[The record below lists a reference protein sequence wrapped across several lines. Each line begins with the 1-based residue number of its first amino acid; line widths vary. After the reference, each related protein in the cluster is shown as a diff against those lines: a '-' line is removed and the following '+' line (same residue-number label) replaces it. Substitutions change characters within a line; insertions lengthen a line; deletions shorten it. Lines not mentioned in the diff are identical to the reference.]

1 MRLPLKRE
9 TAELEQRRREGAKQM
24 DKSKVKILVVDDE
37 QGLCAGV
44 QEALR
49 REGYVVDATTDAP
62 AALKLAEQRLYNLV
76 ISDIKMPGLSG
87 LELLTRVRAHSR
99 DTLFILMTAY
109 GTVESAVEA
118 MKQGAYDY
126 LPKPIDMKR
135 LRALVQKALEFQAVV
150 AENNEL
156 RLRLQTR
163 AEPGLLVG
171 ESEAMRAVARLIEE
185 VANSDVTVLIEGE
198 SGTGKEIVARSI
210 HAQSARRDR
219 PFISVNCA
227 ALAEQLLEAEL
238 FGHVKGAFTGAVAN
252 KPGRFQLADGGT
264 LFLDEIGDLSPKGQG
279 DLLRVLEDGAFRM
292 VGGSELIRVNV
303 RVIAATNKKL
313 QEAVAEGKFREDLF
327 YRLQIVPI
335 VMPPLR
341 ERAED
346 IPLLVERFFEQF
358 AAKHK
363 RRRKRMSAE
372 ALQLCQRFP
381 WPGNVRQL
389 RNVIERLVITCREV
403 EVEVDASAG
412 FPARLRPQHDHLHR
426 AAGHAAGGGGEAADP
441 PDADARDEQPRGSR
455 AGAGHQP
462 PRAAI
467 QAQAVRAAGKPGHS
481 HPARRGTG
489 PGALVL
495 NRANN
500 QHTGRRMRACDK
512 PPVGRV
518 PSRGAIAAAKR
529 WNSLNDQAG
538 GTGKSRLRVCSGT
551 TAVP

>member
-1 MRLPLKRE
+1 M
-9 TAELEQRRREGAKQM
+9 TQMDQGAKGAM
-24 DKSKVKILVVDDE
+24 DKAKVTILVVDDE

-49 REGYVVDATTDAP
+49 REGYVVDAMTDAL
-62 AALKLAEQRLYNLV
+62 AALKRTEERLYNLV

-87 LELLTRVRAHSR
+87 LELLSRVRARSR

-118 MKQGAYDY
+118 MKEGAYDY
-126 LPKPIDMKR
+126 LSKPIDMKR

-171 ESEAMRAVARLIEE
+171 DSEAMRAVARLVEE
-185 VANSDVTVLIEGE
+185 VANSDVTALIEGE

-210 HAQSARRDR
+210 HQQSARHDR

-238 FGHVKGAFTGAVAN
+238 FGHVKGAFTGAIAN

-292 VGGSELIRVNV
+292 VGGSQLIRVDV

-313 QEAVAEGKFREDLF
+313 HEAVAAGKFRDDLF

-358 AAKHK
+358 IAKHK

-372 ALQLCQRFP
+372 ALQLCQRFS

-389 RNVIERLVITCREV
+389 RNAIERVVITCREGV
-403 EVEVDASAG
+403 VDVHHLPDFLRDYDRSVTTFTVRPGTPLAEVEKLLIRQTLTQVTSNREEA
-412 FPARLRPQHDHLHR
+412 ARALGISRRALQYKLKQYGLLEGERATER
-426 AAGHAAGGGGEAADP
+426 AAE
-441 PDADARDEQPRGSR
+441 
-455 AGAGHQP
+455 
-462 PRAAI
+462 
-467 QAQAVRAAGKPGHS
+467 
-481 HPARRGTG
+481 
-489 PGALVL
+489 
-495 NRANN
+495 
-500 QHTGRRMRACDK
+500 
-512 PPVGRV
+512 
-518 PSRGAIAAAKR
+518 
-529 WNSLNDQAG
+529 
-538 GTGKSRLRVCSGT
+538 
-551 TAVP
+551 

>member
-1 MRLPLKRE
+1 MKSSSLEIPAGVTPGQ
-9 TAELEQRRREGAKQM
+9 TAVPASIDRSRIR
-24 DKSKVKILVVDDE
+24 ILVVDDE

-49 REGYVVDATTDAP
+49 REGYLVDGRTDAL
-62 AALKLAEQRLYNLV
+62 AALKLAQERLYNLI

-87 LELLTRVRAHSR
+87 LELLRRVRSQSH

-135 LRALVQKALEFQAVV
+135 LRVLVQKALEFQAVM

-156 RLRLQTR
+156 RQRLQKGS
-163 AEPGLLVG
+163 EPSLLVG
-171 ESEAMRAVARLIEE
+171 ESESMRAINRLVQE
-185 VANSDVTVLIEGE
+185 VANSDVIVLIEGE

-210 HAQSARRDR
+210 HLQSCRRER

-238 FGHVKGAFTGAVAN
+238 FGHVKGAFTGAIAN

-279 DLLRVLEDGAFRM
+279 DLLRVIEDGAFRM
-292 VGGSELIRVNV
+292 VGGSELIHVNV

-313 QEAVAEGKFREDLF
+313 QQAVTEGKFRDDLF

-341 ERAED
+341 ERTED
-346 IPLLVERFFEQF
+346 IPLLIERFFEHF
-358 AAKHK
+358 SAKHK
-363 RRRKRMSAE
+363 RRRKRMSPE
-372 ALQLCQRFP
+372 TLQLCQRFP

-389 RNVIERLVITCREV
+389 RNVIERLVITCREPVV
-403 EVEVDASAG
+403 EVEHLPD
-412 FPARLRPQHDHLHR
+412 FLRDYEQSTAAFTVRPGTPLAEVEKMLIRQTLTHITRNR
-426 AAGHAAGGGGEAADP
+426 AEAAK
-441 PDADARDEQPRGSR
+441 ALGISR
-455 AGAGHQP
+455 
-462 PRAAI
+462 RAL
-467 QAQAVRAAGKPGHS
+467 QYKLKEYGLLDS
-481 HPARRGTG
+481 
-489 PGALVL
+489 
-495 NRANN
+495 
-500 QHTGRRMRACDK
+500 
-512 PPVGRV
+512 
-518 PSRGAIAAAKR
+518 
-529 WNSLNDQAG
+529 
-538 GTGKSRLRVCSGT
+538 
-551 TAVP
+551 

>member
-1 MRLPLKRE
+1 MI
-9 TAELEQRRREGAKQM
+9 

-49 REGYVVDATTDAP
+49 REGYVVDGLTDAP
-62 AALKLAEQRLYNLV
+62 AALKQTQQRLYNLV

-87 LELLTRVRAHSR
+87 LELMTQVRSHNR

-109 GTVESAVEA
+109 GTVENAVEA

-135 LRALVQKALEFQAVV
+135 LRALVEKSLEFQAVV
-150 AENNEL
+150 AENNDL
-156 RLRLQTR
+156 RLRLQTQS
-163 AEPGLLVG
+163 EPNLLIG
-171 ESEAMRAVARLIEE
+171 ESEPMRAVARLVEE

-210 HAQSARRDR
+210 HAQSGRRDR

-279 DLLRVLEDGAFRM
+279 DLLRVLEDSAFRM

-303 RVIAATNKKL
+303 RIIAATNKNL
-313 QEAVAEGKFREDLF
+313 QESVSAGKFREDLF

-335 VMPPLR
+335 QTPPLR

-346 IPLLVERFFEQF
+346 IPLLIERFFETF
-358 AAKHK
+358 TAKHK
-363 RRRKRMSAE
+363 RRRKRMSPE
-372 ALQLCQRFP
+372 ALQLCQRYP

-389 RNVIERLVITCREV
+389 RNTIERLVITCREAV
-403 EVEVDASAG
+403 VDVDHLPDFLRDYDRKTTTFTVRPGTPLAEVEKMLIRQTLTHVTSN
-412 FPARLRPQHDHLHR
+412 RE
-426 AAGHAAGGGGEAADP
+426 EAAQALGISRRALQYKLKQYGLLDVEP
-441 PDADARDEQPRGSR
+441 GTEAETGDVERG
-455 AGAGHQP
+455 P
-462 PRAAI
+462 
-467 QAQAVRAAGKPGHS
+467 
-481 HPARRGTG
+481 
-489 PGALVL
+489 
-495 NRANN
+495 
-500 QHTGRRMRACDK
+500 
-512 PPVGRV
+512 
-518 PSRGAIAAAKR
+518 
-529 WNSLNDQAG
+529 
-538 GTGKSRLRVCSGT
+538 
-551 TAVP
+551 

>member
-1 MRLPLKRE
+1 
-9 TAELEQRRREGAKQM
+9 M

-49 REGYVVDATTDAP
+49 REGYVVDAMTDST
-62 AALKLAEQRLYNLV
+62 AALKLAEERLYNLV

-87 LELLTRVRAHSR
+87 LELLVRVRAHSR

-126 LPKPIDMKR
+126 LPKPIDLKR
-135 LRALVQKALEFQAVV
+135 LRALVQRALEFQAVV
-150 AENNEL
+150 AENSEL

-163 AEPGLLVG
+163 AESGLLVG
-171 ESEAMRAVARLIEE
+171 ECESMRAVARLIEE

-210 HAQSARRDR
+210 HAQSARRNR

-238 FGHVKGAFTGAVAN
+238 FGHVKGAFTGAIAN
-252 KPGRFQLADGGT
+252 KPGRFQLADDGT

-313 QEAVAEGKFREDLF
+313 QEAVAAGRFREDLF

-346 IPLLVERFFEQF
+346 IPLLIERFFEQLM
-358 AAKHK
+358 AKHK
-363 RRRKRMSAE
+363 RRPKRMSAE

-389 RNVIERLVITCREV
+389 RNMIERLVITCREV
-403 EVEVDASAG
+403 EVGVNQLPDSLREYDRHTTTFTVRPGTSLAEVEKLLIRQTLTHVTSN
-412 FPARLRPQHDHLHR
+412 RQ
-426 AAGHAAGGGGEAADP
+426 EAAQ
-441 PDADARDEQPRGSR
+441 ALGISR
-455 AGAGHQP
+455 
-462 PRAAI
+462 RALQYKLKQYGLLEAEE
-467 QAQAVRAAGKPGHS
+467 
-481 HPARRGTG
+481 RR
-489 PGALVL
+489 V
-495 NRANN
+495 
-500 QHTGRRMRACDK
+500 D
-512 PPVGRV
+512 
-518 PSRGAIAAAKR
+518 
-529 WNSLNDQAG
+529 
-538 GTGKSRLRVCSGT
+538 
-551 TAVP
+551 